1 MAAPAPAALPT
12 YDAADV
18 KGVYTDNY
26 TNVAM
31 DIQDW
36 YAGPAIAAGL
46 LAENRQALCLTPN
59 TTPNSCFGL
68 AFQAMDITAY
78 DALELD
84 IYPLAENA
92 VLDIQVI
99 GVGEAS
105 TTFNLTANEWNH
117 ISLDIDGNTKTNCEQ
132 IGFYNCPNLQGVC
145 FVQNLLFVQDGDTTA
160 IENTEVGAKAIK
172 TIENGQLIIIR
183 DGKRYNVTGARVK

>member
-1 MAAPAPAALPT
+1 
-12 YDAADV
+12 
-18 KGVYTDNY
+18 
-26 TNVAM
+26 
-31 DIQDW
+31 
-36 YAGPAIAAGL
+36 
-46 LAENRQALCLTPN
+46 
-59 TTPNSCFGL
+59 
-68 AFQAMDITAY
+68 MDITVY

-117 ISLDIDGNTKTNCEQ
+117 ISLNIDGNTKTNCEQ
-132 IGFYNCPNLQGVC
+132 IGFYNCQNLQGVC
-145 FVQNLLFVQDGDTTA
+145 FVQNVLFVQDGDTTA

>member
-1 MAAPAPAALPT
+1 MS
-12 YDAADV
+12 
-18 KGVYTDNY
+18 
-26 TNVAM
+26 
-31 DIQDW
+31 IQGW
-36 YAGPAIAAGL
+36 HAEPAISAGL
-46 LAENRQALCLTPN
+46 LAENRQALCITPN
-59 TTPNSCFGL
+59 NTPNSCFGL
-68 AFQAMDITAY
+68 AFPAMDITAY

-99 GVGEAS
+99 GVGAAS

-160 IENTEVGAKAIK
+160 IENTEIGEKAIK
-172 TIENGQLIIIR
+172 MIENGQLIILR
-183 DGKRYNVTGARVK
+183 DGKRYTVTGARVK